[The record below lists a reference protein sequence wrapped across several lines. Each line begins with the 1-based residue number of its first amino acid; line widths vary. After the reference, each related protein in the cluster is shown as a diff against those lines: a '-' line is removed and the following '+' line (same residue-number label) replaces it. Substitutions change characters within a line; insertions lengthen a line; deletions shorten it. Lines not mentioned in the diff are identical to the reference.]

1 VADLRRARAEVERD
15 VARVLGDA
23 LVEAAIAYVKPIIEL
38 DAKVPRY
45 AGGAVA
51 LVEADGPMPH
61 TPESALR
68 EAIRSWQ
75 AYRAGERAV
84 LGIDRDRLL
93 RAAAMVAGSRG
104 ASKHASF
111 YGRLATAYDK
121 LSTGHPCACVHCN
134 DVCFADPGEAIC
146 HECADEPGEMDCHAA

>member
-1 VADLRRARAEVERD
+1 MPDRTRAQLVTLA
-15 VARVLGDA
+15 LGDA
-23 LVEAAIAYVKPIIEL
+23 LVEAVIAYIKPQIEE

-45 AGGAVA
+45 ISTTVGW
-51 LVEADGPMPH
+51 VEATGPMPH

-75 AYRAGERAV
+75 AHRAGERAV

-93 RAAAMVAGSRG
+93 RAAAMVAGSRR
-104 ASKHASF
+104 ASKHARF
-111 YGRLATAYDK
+111 YARLATTYDK

-134 DVCFADPGEAIC
+134 DVCFADPGAIIC
-146 HECADEPGEMDCHAA
+146 TECADGGDMCHDAA

>member
-1 VADLRRARAEVERD
+1 MAEKRAREQLVTLA
-15 VARVLGDA
+15 LGDA
-23 LVEAAIAYVKPIIEL
+23 LVEAVIAYVKPIIEA
-38 DAKVPRY
+38 DANIPRY
-45 AGGAVA
+45 ISTTVGW
-51 LVEADGPMPH
+51 VEVDGPMPH

-75 AYRAGERAV
+75 AHRAGERAV

-93 RAAAMVAGSRG
+93 LAAVRVAGARR

-134 DVCFADPGEAIC
+134 DVCFADPGAVIC
-146 HECADEPGEMDCHAA
+146 EECADTGGDMCHDAA